1 MSIWTEIS
9 KPCFKMQY
17 PTIFWRLL
25 GLVPLKYKINNKS
38 QTKKKKKNNICR
50 CSTVLAVSLT
60 GAMTHQIKPV
70 LILGHNPTF
79 ERYWYRF
86 STEMLM
92 AAISDKTR
100 NYMQVAIVLT
110 NLIVISQKINCYN
123 ICLQFPHSLCD

>member
-1 MSIWTEIS
+1 
-9 KPCFKMQY
+9 MQY

-79 ERYWYRF
+79 ERY
-86 STEMLM
+86 
-92 AAISDKTR
+92 
-100 NYMQVAIVLT
+100 
-110 NLIVISQKINCYN
+110 
-123 ICLQFPHSLCD
+123 